1 MAAKSALVLGATG
14 GVGGAIAGALI
25 ARGWSVC
32 GLARDVSTA
41 ERGWPKH
48 RGAIMW
54 AAGDAMRYGDVIGA
68 AAGVSVIVHALN
80 PPGYRHWERLVLPMI
95 DNSIAAARAM
105 GGARIVLPG
114 TVYHFEDRKSTR
126 LNSSH

>member
-48 RGAIMW
+48 RGELMW
-54 AAGDAMRYGDVIGA
+54 AAGDAMRLGDVNGA
-68 AAGVSVIVHALN
+68 AAAGSVIVNAMK
-80 PPGYRHWERLVLPMI
+80 PPGYRQWTLLVRTLI
-95 DNSIAAARAM
+95 GTSIPAARHM
-105 GGARIVLPG
+105 GR
-114 TVYHFEDRKSTR
+114 
-126 LNSSH
+126 

>member
-54 AAGDAMRYGDVIGA
+54 AAGDAMRHGDVIGE

-80 PPGYRHWERLVLPMI
+80 PPGYRHRPEERRV
-95 DNSIAAARAM
+95 
-105 GGARIVLPG
+105 G
-114 TVYHFEDRKSTR
+114 TECGSTWR
-126 LNSSH
+126 SRWVAES